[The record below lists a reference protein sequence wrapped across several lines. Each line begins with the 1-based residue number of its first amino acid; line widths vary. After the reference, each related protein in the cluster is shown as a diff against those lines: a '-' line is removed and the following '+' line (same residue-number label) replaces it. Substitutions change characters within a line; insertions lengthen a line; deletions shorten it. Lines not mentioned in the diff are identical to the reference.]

1 MEKGFHGLERVI
13 QDQQTPSRPA
23 YVPPDNLF
31 IGAAV
36 PAFDNV
42 LRKSAHAGHADSSRL
57 PGWNEIPNAM
67 GVRRPR
73 GTLELRPIETMPAM

>member
-1 MEKGFHGLERVI
+1 MDWIRVI
-13 QDQQTPSRPA
+13 QDQQAPPRHA
-23 YVPPDNLF
+23 GVPPDNLF

-42 LRKSAHAGHADSSRL
+42 LRKSAHAGHADSSRM

-67 GVRRPR
+67 GVRRR
-73 GTLELRPIETMPAM
+73 RETLKIRQL